1 MTVEEVSQQQNKYV
15 GKVFPTKSFGDLKV
29 LKYNNTSDVEVE
41 FINTGGRRSAWV
53 SSIMKGEVRDT
64 SVCKI
69 NKKGF
74 MDLPNE
80 LRRGKH
86 PKSYTV
92 WNGMLQR
99 CYNENMRDLHPTYT
113 DCTTSETFKYFSK
126 FKTWYEQ
133 QKGCDK
139 EGWHLDKDILV
150 KGNKVYS
157 ETTCCFVPPE
167 INTLILNN
175 KATRGSLPIGMYFEK
190 DTGKYKVRVSI
201 EGKQKHIG
209 RFKCKEQ
216 AFQAY
221 ALAKKEQV
229 RFVADKWKDQIDQR
243 VYEALMNWEIEID
256 D

>member
-1 MTVEEVSQQQNKYV
+1 MTVGAVAQQQSKYV

-41 FINTGGRRSAWV
+41 FINTGGRRSALV

-64 SVCKI
+64 SICRI

-74 MDLPNE
+74 MDLPNGI
-80 LRRGKH
+80 RRGNH

-99 CYNENMRDLHPTYT
+99 CYNENMRYLHPTYV
-113 DCTTSETFKYFSK
+113 DCTASETFKYFSK

-133 QKGCDK
+133 QKGHDK
-139 EGWHLDKDILV
+139 EGWHFDKDILV

-157 ETTCCFVPPE
+157 EDTCCFVPKE
-167 INTLILNN
+167 INCLMTNN
-175 KATRGSLPIGMYFEK
+175 KSVRGELPQGVTWNCTKTRYRARLQKPTGWVSLGTHDTPEK
-190 DTGKYKVRVSI
+190 
-201 EGKQKHIG
+201 
-209 RFKCKEQ
+209 

-221 ALAKKEQV
+221 KLAKEAYVKE
-229 RFVADKWKDQIDQR
+229 VANKWKDQLAPK
-243 VYEALMNWEIEID
+243 VYEALMNWTIEIND
-256 D
+256 